1 MHKKLARIGPISF
14 GIFFALLILLTVIII
29 GVLGFFVLP
38 MLPTGE
44 GSPVVDIFQ
53 PMVQPFVEMSQT
65 QEGLIQLAISLGFL
79 LLFYFIVGLILAI
92 LYNIVA
98 AITGGIKV
106 RVDDL
111 YDDI

>member
-14 GIFFALLILLTVIII
+14 GIFFALLILLVVVIV
-29 GVLGFFVLP
+29 GLLGFFVLP
-38 MLPTGE
+38 MLPAGE
-44 GSPVVDIFQ
+44 GATVVDTFQ
-53 PMVQPFVEMSQT
+53 PMVQPFVEMAQT

-79 LLFYFIVGLILAI
+79 LLFYFIVGLVLAI

-106 RVDDL
+106 RVEDL